1 MDLLTLQQKITS
13 AISKLLILDSFLLKK
28 ALNER
33 TISCRLAKYIGDC
46 FPNFSNWDVD
56 CEYNKDHD
64 NPKRLAFKVENVKTD
79 DIEAKTVYPDIIIH
93 ERYVRKNLLIIEIK
107 KDAQPSGINNDSK
120 RIKKFIEQLKYQF
133 GLFINLKTDKDFGV
147 KELRWFGK
155 INNNCNPLIKKTSN
169 QERKTINNLI
179 DKITKITKPYD
190 CLKNETKQK
199 KVKEYE
205 RQINKMVYK
214 LYGLTK
220 NEIKTIENNK

>member
-1 MDLLTLQQKITS
+1 MDLLALQKKITS
-13 AISKLLILDSFLLKK
+13 AISKLLILDSFLLENN
-28 ALNER
+28 LNER

-56 CEYNKDHD
+56 CEYNRDHD
-64 NPKRLAFKVENVKTD
+64 NPKRLNFKVENVKTD
-79 DIEAKTVYPDIIIH
+79 DTEAKTVYPDIIIH
-93 ERYVRKNLLIIEIK
+93 ERYVPNNLLIIEIK
-107 KDAQPSGINNDSK
+107 KEAQPSGIKNDSRK
-120 RIKKFIEQLKYQF
+120 IKKFIEQKKYQF

-147 KELRWFGK
+147 KELRWFSK
-155 INNNCNPLIKKTSN
+155 INNNCIPLTKRTSN

-179 DKITKITKPYD
+179 NKMIKITKPRD

-220 NEIKTIENNK
+220 NEIRTIEKNK